1 MERSQQKWEPVLRFA
16 NATRQEGR
24 RSQQKHVLGP
34 RPDGWEPVLRF
45 ANATKGER

>member
-1 MERSQQKWEPVLRFA
+1 ME
-16 NATRQEGR
+16 

-45 ANATKGER
+45 ANATKGEEQ